1 MDPFA
6 LTRSL
11 IDIESVTGREKAV
24 GEFVF
29 ATLAKLAASTAGT
42 VERMEVSAERCNVLA
57 TWGAPTVTL
66 STHMDTVPP
75 FFPASEDDE
84 FIRGRGT
91 CDAKGIIA
99 AMICAAEK
107 LLAVGTRNFALLFV
121 VGEEKDSLGALLAAR
136 NPRGSKFVINGE
148 PTENKLAL
156 GSKGA
161 LRYVLTARGRLA
173 HSAYPELGDSAIEKL
188 LDLLTLIRAVPLPQD
203 ALLGKS
209 TLNIGT
215 LSGGR
220 APNVIADEANAD
232 LMFRTVGDPEPI
244 RSAMR
249 AVVNGRGELQEM
261 LHTPALR
268 LEALDGFETT
278 VVAYT
283 TDIPNFAGAWGK
295 PFLIGPGSIHV
306 AHTAEE
312 RIPKQ
317 QLLDAIEIYTR
328 MAQRLIAGAH

>member
-11 IDIESVTGREKAV
+11 IDIESVTGREKTVA
-24 GEFVF
+24 EFLF
-29 ATLAKLAASTAGT
+29 AKLAKLAASTGGT
-42 VERMEVSAERCNVLA
+42 VERMEVSAERFNVLA
-57 TWGAPTVTL
+57 EWGAPTVTL

-75 FFPASEDDE
+75 FFPSSEDDAL
-84 FIRGRGT
+84 IRGRGA

-99 AMICAAEK
+99 AMICTAER
-107 LLAVGTRNFALLFV
+107 LLAAGTRNFALLFV

-136 NPRGSKFVINGE
+136 HSRGSKFVINGE

-161 LRYVLTARGRLA
+161 LRYVLSTSGRLA

-188 LDLLTLIRAVPLPQD
+188 LDLLAEIRKVPLPQD
-203 ALLGKS
+203 PLLGKA

-244 RSAMR
+244 RSAVR
-249 AVVNGRGELQEM
+249 AVVSGRGELQEM
-261 LHTPALR
+261 LHTPALH
-268 LEALDGFETT
+268 LEALDGFDTT

-283 TDIPNFAGAWGK
+283 TDIPNLAGAWGK
-295 PFLIGPGSIHV
+295 SFLIGPGSIHV

-312 RIPKQ
+312 RIAKE
-317 QLLDAIEIYTR
+317 QLLDAIDIYMR
-328 MAQRLIAGAH
+328 MAQQLIAGVH

>member
-1 MDPFA
+1 MNPFE

-11 IDIESVTGREKAV
+11 IDVESVTGQEKAA
-24 GEFVF
+24 GDFLF
-29 ATLAKLAASTAGT
+29 ATLAKLAAATGGT
-42 VERMEVSAERCNVLA
+42 VECMEVSPERFNVLA
-57 TWGAPTVTL
+57 TWGAPIVTL

-75 FFPASEDDE
+75 FFPSREDGK
-84 FIRGRGT
+84 FVHGRGA

-99 AMICAAEK
+99 AMICAAEQ
-107 LLAVGTRNFALLFV
+107 LLSAGVRGFALLFV
-121 VGEEKDSLGALLAAR
+121 VGEEKDSLGALCAAE

-161 LRYVLTARGRLA
+161 LRYVLTTRGKLA

-188 LDLLTLIRAVPLPQD
+188 LDLLSGIREISLPQD
-203 ALLGKS
+203 GLLGKA

-215 LSGGR
+215 VSGGR
-220 APNVIADEANAD
+220 APNVIADEAHAD

-244 RSAMR
+244 RAAMR
-249 AVVNGRGELQEM
+249 AVVNGHGELKEM
-261 LHTPALR
+261 LHTPAQH
-268 LEALDGFETT
+268 LEAQDGFETT

-312 RIPKQ
+312 RIPKK
-317 QLLDAIEIYTR
+317 QLLDAVQIYTR
-328 MAQRLIAGAH
+328 MARQLIAGAR

>member
-24 GEFVF
+24 GEFLF
-29 ATLAKLAASTAGT
+29 ATLGKLAAGT
-42 VERMEVSAERCNVLA
+42 GGVVERMEVLPERFNVLA
-57 TWGAPTVTL
+57 SWGAPIVTL

-75 FFPASEDDE
+75 FFASSEDDK
-84 FIRGRGT
+84 FVRGRGS

-99 AMICAAEK
+99 AMISAAEN
-107 LLAVGTRNFALLFV
+107 LLAAGTRNFALLFV
-121 VGEEKDSLGALLAAR
+121 VGEEKDSLGALCAAK
-136 NPRGSKFVINGE
+136 NPHGSKFVINGE
-148 PTENKLAL
+148 PTENRLAL

-161 LRYVLTARGRLA
+161 LRYVLTVRGRLA

-188 LDLLTLIRAVPLPQD
+188 LDLLADIRKLPLPQD

-220 APNVIADEANAD
+220 APNVIADEAHAD
-232 LMFRTVGDPEPI
+232 LMFRTVGDPESI
-244 RSAMR
+244 RAAMR

-261 LHTPALR
+261 LHTPALH
-268 LEALDGFETT
+268 LEAMDGFEST

-283 TDIPNFAGAWGK
+283 TDIPNFDGAWGK
-295 PFLIGPGSIHV
+295 PFLIGPGSIHL
-306 AHTAEE
+306 AHTVEE
-312 RIPKQ
+312 RIPKK
-317 QLLDAIEIYTR
+317 QLLDAVGIYTR
-328 MAQRLIAGAH
+328 LAQQLIAGAH